1 MIKYLGGDF
10 IGLELPEILCLSLQM
25 EKTLKG
31 KVITQIVL
39 GDSSKSLIKQGMC
52 NLNERSGE
60 ILNTPLKS
68 IKNQG
73 KWIFL
78 EFKNGKFLLLG
89 EIIGKFI
96 YHLENDHVPSKFH
109 ILFKFQDGTFLTF
122 HSSLYAFL
130 LVADKKQLEEHKYA
144 GNQGLTPISGEFT
157 YDYFADILSR
167 YKNRGIK
174 GVLNLQSEISGLGNA
189 YINDI
194 LYQAQIHPKTKVYA
208 LDEDKKKKI
217 YQCIIST
224 INQAVKNRG
233 SSSEYDLFGKKG
245 NYIRIIDRKTENMKC
260 ERCGVKIV
268 KMNVLGSSSYL
279 CPECQKL

>member
-1 MIKYLGGDF
+1 M
-10 IGLELPEILCLSLQM
+10 GLELPEILCLSLQM

-31 KVITQIVL
+31 KVITQIIL

-52 NLNERSGE
+52 NLDKRSEE

-68 IKNQG
+68 IENQG
-73 KWIFL
+73 KWIFI
-78 EFKNGKFLLLG
+78 EFDNGKFLLLG

-96 YHLENDHVPSKFH
+96 YHLENDQVPPKYHV
-109 ILFKFQDGTFLTF
+109 LFKFQDGTFLTF

-130 LVADKKQLEEHKYA
+130 EVRDKKELEEHKYA
-144 GNQGLTPISGEFT
+144 GNQGITPISEEFT
-157 YDYFADILSR
+157 YNYFADILSR

-194 LYQAQIHPKTKVYA
+194 LYQAQIHPKTKVTA
-208 LDEDKKKKI
+208 LDEAKKNKL

-224 INQAVKNRG
+224 INQAVENRG
-233 SSSEYDLFGKKG
+233 SSSEYDLFGKMG
-245 NYIRIIDRKTENMKC
+245 NYVRIMDRKTENMTC
-260 ERCGVKIV
+260 ERCGEKIV